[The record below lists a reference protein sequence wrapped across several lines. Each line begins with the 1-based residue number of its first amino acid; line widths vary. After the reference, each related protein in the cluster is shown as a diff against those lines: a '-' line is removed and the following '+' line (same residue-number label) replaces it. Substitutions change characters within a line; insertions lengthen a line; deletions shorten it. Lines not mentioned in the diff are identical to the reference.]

1 MLNFGYVYVHKGYSL
16 CVEYILRCLF
26 VLFPIDTCQGGYV
39 LTLLVGAYFL
49 PCLRRSFLLLLSL

>member
-1 MLNFGYVYVHKGYSL
+1 MSV
-16 CVEYILRCLF
+16 RA
-26 VLFPIDTCQGGYV
+26 FPIDTCQGGYV